1 MIDETWHF
9 NTDAF
14 PNDQRASAWQ
24 AALGKLRLEPQWS
37 STTDA
42 PEGRIFARKS
52 VSGAVFANLWS
63 DAQSLR
69 CVGHTSVPVDGDD
82 ILTVAL
88 QLKGTSA
95 LTGTGKR
102 LRLVP
107 GDVAVL
113 SAEMDWRIDFNAEF
127 HEFVVAVPR
136 ATISSRLGTSRP
148 LGASQR
154 LDLNGL
160 GAVLS
165 DLLCAVAHQL
175 EYLEQ
180 HELVSVEVA
189 VTELLVTLV
198 LDRSDDV
205 PGSTAVQVAHMDR
218 LCRLIEVRL
227 GDPNLSLSVIADHES
242 LSPRYLQRLFEAR
255 GTSFSEY
262 VRERR
267 LERCH
272 SDLKNPKLAHD
283 TITDICLRL
292 GFNNAAHFSRTFKQR
307 YGTSPRTYRRIEPK
321 DVSSPLNRGRPL
333 ASVKAAESDV
343 PHDLLGREARGVVK
357 SAMAV
362 TADGEQTV
370 SELDRLPI
378 SAYESANRHYLAA
391 TTQTVHWGYFSRSI
405 APVIAVNSGDIVTIE
420 ALTHHAFDDFERMIK
435 GDTGLESV
443 YGWTAEAKNVER
455 RGAGPLDASIYGRGA
470 GEGFGVHICTGP
482 VFVRGAE
489 PGDVLEVRIL
499 DVYPRPCA
507 NPLYAGRA
515 FGSNAAAWWG
525 FQYNDL
531 LHEPKPREVATIYEI
546 DATGEQNWARAVY
559 NFRWTPQTDPFGVV
573 HRTIDYPGIP
583 VDHSTIVENHG
594 VLKNARVPVR
604 PHFGV
609 LAVAPREM
617 ELVDSIPPS
626 YFGGNL
632 DNWRAGKGATMYLP
646 ISVPGALLS
655 VGDPH
660 ASQGDG
666 EICGTAVECSLTGV
680 FQLVLRKNAA
690 LPGSFLSD
698 VNYPLLETK
707 DEWVIQGFSYA
718 NYLLE
723 LGEKAQSEVYTK
735 SSLDLAMRDAFWKV
749 RRFLMTTQNL
759 SEDEAISLIS
769 VAVDFGVTQVAN
781 GNWGIHAVLKKCIF
795 ANG

>member
-1 MIDETWHF
+1 MLDETWRF

-24 AALGKLRLEPQWS
+24 AALGKLRLESEWPS
-37 STTDA
+37 SRDA
-42 PEGRIFARKS
+42 PGGGIFARKS
-52 VSGAVFANLWS
+52 ISGAVFANLWS
-63 DAQSLR
+63 DAQSIR
-69 CVGHTSVPVDGDD
+69 CARQTRSPANRDD
-82 ILTVAL
+82 VLTIAL
-88 QLKGTSA
+88 QVKGTSA
-95 LTGTGKR
+95 LTGAGKHVG
-102 LRLVP
+102 LEP

-113 SAEMDWRIDFNAEF
+113 GTELDSCIDFEAEF
-127 HEFVVAVPR
+127 HEFVAAIPR
-136 ATISSRLGTSRP
+136 ATLSSRLGASNS
-148 LGASQR
+148 LGPSQR
-154 LDLNGL
+154 LDPNGL

-165 DLLCAVAHQL
+165 DLLCSVAHQL
-175 EYLEQ
+175 EVLEQ
-180 HELVSVEVA
+180 HELVPLEIA

-198 LDRSDDV
+198 LDRADDV
-205 PGSTAVQVAHMDR
+205 PGSTAVQTAHLHR
-218 LCRLIEVRL
+218 VCRLIELRL
-227 GDPNLSLSVIADHES
+227 GDPELSLSAIADHES
-242 LSPRYLQRLFEAR
+242 LSPRYLQRLFEA
-255 GTSFSEY
+255 GGSNFSEY

-272 SDLKNPKLAHD
+272 SDLKNSKLAHN
-283 TITDICLRL
+283 TITDLCFRW
-292 GFNNAAHFSRTFKQR
+292 GFNDAAHFSRTFKER
-307 YGTSPRTYRRIEPK
+307 YGTSPRAYRRKAPIE
-321 DVSSPLNRGRPL
+321 VSTPLNRGRPL
-333 ASVKAAESDV
+333 TSARAAESEV
-343 PHDLLGREARGVVK
+343 PLDLLGPEARGAGE
-357 SAMAV
+357 SGMAV
-362 TADGEQTV
+362 KVDGDQTV

-378 SAYESANRHYLAA
+378 SAHTGAKRHYLAA
-391 TTQTVHWGYFSRSI
+391 RKQTVHWGYFSRSI
-405 APVIAVNSGDIVTIE
+405 APVITVNSGDIVTIE

-435 GDTGLESV
+435 GDPGLESV
-443 YGWTAEAKNVER
+443 YGWTAAIKSVEQ

-507 NPLYAGRA
+507 NPLYLGRA

-531 LHEPKPREVATIYEI
+531 LTEPKPREVATIYEI
-546 DATGEQNWARAVY
+546 DAGGEQEWARAVY
-559 NFRWTPQTDPFGVV
+559 NFRWTPQTDPSGVA
-573 HRTIDYPGIP
+573 HPTIDYPGIP

-594 VLKNARVPVR
+594 ILRNAQVPVR

-609 LAVAPREM
+609 IAVAPKEA

-666 EICGTAVECSLTGV
+666 ELCGTAIECSLNGV
-680 FQLVLRKNAA
+680 FQLVLRKKAA

-723 LGEKAQSEVYTK
+723 LGEKAQSEVYNK
-735 SSLDLAMRDAFWKV
+735 SSLDRAMRDAFRKV

-795 ANG
+795 ANA